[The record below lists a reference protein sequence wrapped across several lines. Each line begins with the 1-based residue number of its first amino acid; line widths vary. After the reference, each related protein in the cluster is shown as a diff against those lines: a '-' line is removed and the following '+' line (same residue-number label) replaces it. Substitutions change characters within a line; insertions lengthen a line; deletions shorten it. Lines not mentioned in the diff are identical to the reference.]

1 MDDMLQSIKNILKIY
16 NEPSKLLNFYQF
28 KSFLEK
34 LYKYSKMTKEIARE
48 YTKDLESL
56 INFIWH
62 EFYSRCF
69 MNRMK
74 NWFTRT

>member
-1 MDDMLQSIKNILKIY
+1 MDDMLQPIKNIL

-48 YTKDLESL
+48 YTK
-56 INFIWH
+56 I
-62 EFYSRCF
+62 
-69 MNRMK
+69 
-74 NWFTRT
+74 